1 MVDGRYIEVFKHSD
15 AMIHDCGS
23 FSLEYFYAH
32 KPMMFLYENK
42 GRKDKV
48 HINDVTKEAKSLHYR
63 GDNEQAIEQFIV
75 DVINGIDPM
84 KEQREEFF
92 AKNLTPKGGKSA
104 CQNIIDAILG
114 EE

>member
-1 MVDGRYIEVFKHSD
+1 
-15 AMIHDCGS
+15 
-23 FSLEYFYAH
+23 
-32 KPMMFLYENK
+32 MMFLYENK

>member
-1 MVDGRYIEVFKHSD
+1 MQTRKLWNAQMVDGRYIEVFKHSD

-48 HINDVTKEAKSLHYR
+48 HINDVTKEAKSNCIATLLIRPKGWKVRY
-63 GDNEQAIEQFIV
+63 
-75 DVINGIDPM
+75 M
-84 KEQREEFF
+84 KELRGTFRDTE
-92 AKNLTPKGGKSA
+92 KNMST
-104 CQNIIDAILG
+104 
-114 EE
+114 